1 MIVSQLWQYPVKGLA
16 GMTLDSIRLEAGK
29 HFPGD
34 RRFAVT
40 NGHPKQDEALAG
52 RWVKKSFF
60 LQMMKFEELAAFD
73 CDMAGEVMTLSKDG
87 EEILAADLATEP
99 GIRLVNEFFAARF
112 ADRLGGLPQLA
123 RVTDGAFTDTKGAM
137 DQPRRHSLG
146 GPVWR
151 GHRHPPDARRFR
163 LNIML
168 ETDTPFEEASLI
180 GTEVR
185 LGEAVLRVE
194 APVGRCA
201 AIDVDPETAV
211 RGPHYLP
218 LMQREFGHTD
228 LGIFAE
234 VTEGGLVRPGDRLT
248 RLG

>member
-87 EEILAADLATEP
+87 EEILAADLSTEP

-112 ADRLGGLPQLA
+112 AGRLGGLPQLT
-123 RVTDGAFTDTKGAM
+123 RVTDGAFTDTRA
-137 DQPRRHSLG
+137 PWISLG
-146 GPVWR
+146 GTASVDR
-151 GHRHPPDARRFR
+151 FGAATGTAPDARRFR

-168 ETDTPFEEASLI
+168 ETDTPFEEASLV

-194 APVGRCA
+194 APIGRCA
-201 AIDVDPETAV
+201 AIDVDQATAV

-218 LMQREFGHTD
+218 PVSYTHLTLPTNRE
-228 LGIFAE
+228 
-234 VTEGGLVRPGDRLT
+234 V
-248 RLG
+248 

>member
-1 MIVSQLWQYPVKGLA
+1 
-16 GMTLDSIRLEAGK
+16 
-29 HFPGD
+29 
-34 RRFAVT
+34 
-40 NGHPKQDEALAG
+40 
-52 RWVKKSFF
+52 
-60 LQMMKFEELAAFD
+60 
-73 CDMAGEVMTLSKDG
+73 MAGEVITLSKGG
-87 EEILAADLATEP
+87 EEILTADLATED
-99 GIRLVNEFFAARF
+99 GIRLVNDFFAARF
-112 ADRLGGLPQLA
+112 TDRLGGRPQLT
-123 RVTDGAFTDTKGAM
+123 RVTEGAFTDTKA
-137 DQPRRHSLG
+137 PWISLG
-146 GPVWR
+146 GTASVDQFGSATR
-151 GHRHPPDARRFR
+151 TTPDARRFR

-168 ETDTPFEEASLI
+168 ETDTPFEEASLV

-201 AIDVDPETAV
+201 AIDVDPATAV